1 MSLAPRI
8 TFFICYSSFTMRYV
22 LIKITRFY
30 ENELT
35 CCGMTDVYVMIAYT
49 NDKMFLMGLYKGIT

>member
-1 MSLAPRI
+1 
-8 TFFICYSSFTMRYV
+8 MRYV